1 MLLINVLVEDVRGV
15 SIMYASTVGKLD
27 ARLSSKMLPEALH
40 TKTSICPG
48 VSTRMFLIGFAL
60 WLAEVGS
67 GFVRAS
73 KMASIWSIFVA
84 KRFKDVRIPP
94 LGPRLYLVK
103 TLVLLRIREYYI
115 DEDVLLHDL
124 LIVDRVADVNIAI
137 KRHTA
142 YCWIEVDDIW
152 GLLFAMEVRV
162 DPLHKCRLPR
172 AWRGDVSINS
182 RSSRNSI
189 LAYRPFQRRR

>member
-48 VSTRMFLIGFAL
+48 VSMRMFLIGFAL
-60 WLAEVGS
+60 AEVGS
-67 GFVRAS
+67 GLVRVS

-103 TLVLLRIREYYI
+103 L
-115 DEDVLLHDL
+115 
-124 LIVDRVADVNIAI
+124 
-137 KRHTA
+137 
-142 YCWIEVDDIW
+142 
-152 GLLFAMEVRV
+152 G
-162 DPLHKCRLPR
+162 
-172 AWRGDVSINS
+172 VS
-182 RSSRNSI
+182 
-189 LAYRPFQRRR
+189 